1 MVIAFNQLNESKP
14 DDEDN
19 FDNFYNFS
27 DEELDEIV
35 DEIQSETPQEPIVSI
50 PMDIEPQEPIIDDE
64 AAKTAA
70 KLEVKRAQDQSAY
83 GVKIY

>member
-1 MVIAFNQLNESKP
+1 
-14 DDEDN
+14 
-19 FDNFYNFS
+19 
-27 DEELDEIV
+27 
-35 DEIQSETPQEPIVSI
+35 
-50 PMDIEPQEPIIDDE
+50 MDIEPQEPIIDDE